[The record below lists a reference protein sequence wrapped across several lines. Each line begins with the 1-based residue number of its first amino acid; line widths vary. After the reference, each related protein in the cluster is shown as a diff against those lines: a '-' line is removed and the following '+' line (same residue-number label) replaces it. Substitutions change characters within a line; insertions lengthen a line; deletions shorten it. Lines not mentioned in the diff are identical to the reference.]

1 MPPNR
6 SAIESRSA
14 LTGEAVRGSYTV
26 TITLLLQ
33 SILAGLTNG
42 FVYGLIGLGIAI
54 VFRGAR
60 IINAMQGDFALLGSV
75 VAYVAL
81 TRFHLPMLPAF
92 LVGVIAGGILGFL
105 VERFL
110 IRPTEKRAGT
120 EDSYLLVT
128 LGGAFAASAAVLLY
142 FGRDSYV
149 LSGVGGDSSIDVFD
163 AAIRIH
169 AVWLIVIS
177 SLVVTGLKLFYSY
190 TQLGQAML
198 AASIDVNG
206 SLTIGINVPLMR
218 TLTFVAGG
226 LMGGLAGVLVA
237 PLINIH
243 YEMGLLLT
251 LKGFAAAILGGLT
264 SPLGAVFGGVTLGL
278 VESLAI
284 VAVSSGYKDV
294 IAMAI
299 LILIMIVMPQGLLG
313 RRGRRGG

>member
-1 MPPNR
+1 M
-6 SAIESRSA
+6 
-14 LTGEAVRGSYTV
+14 

-92 LVGVIAGGILGFL
+92 LVGVIAGGVLGFL
-105 VERFL
+105 VERLL

-142 FGRDSYV
+142 FGRNSYV
-149 LSGVGGDSSIDVFD
+149 LSGVGGDSSINVFD
-163 AAIRIH
+163 AAIRVH

-177 SLVVTGLKLFYSY
+177 SVVVAGLKLFYSH
-190 TQLGQAML
+190 TRLGQAML

-218 TLTFVAGG
+218 TLTFAAGG

-264 SPLGAVFGGVTLGL
+264 SPLGAVFGGVILGL

>member
-1 MPPNR
+1 M
-6 SAIESRSA
+6 
-14 LTGEAVRGSYTV
+14 

-75 VAYVAL
+75 VAYVSL

-92 LVGVIAGGILGFL
+92 LVGVIAGGVLGFL

-110 IRPTEKRAGT
+110 IRPTEERAGT

-128 LGGAFAASAAVLLY
+128 LGGAFATSAAVLLY

-149 LSGVGGDSSIDVFD
+149 LSGVGGDSSINVFD

-190 TQLGQAML
+190 TRLGQAML

-278 VESLAI
+278 VESLAV

>member
-1 MPPNR
+1 M
-6 SAIESRSA
+6 
-14 LTGEAVRGSYTV
+14 

-75 VAYVAL
+75 VAYVSL

-110 IRPTEKRAGT
+110 IRPTEERAGT

-149 LSGVGGDSSIDVFD
+149 LSGVGGDSSINVFD

-169 AVWLIVIS
+169 AVWLIVLS

-190 TQLGQAML
+190 TRLGQAML

-278 VESLAI
+278 VESLAV

>member
-1 MPPNR
+1 
-6 SAIESRSA
+6 
-14 LTGEAVRGSYTV
+14 V

-75 VAYVAL
+75 VAYVSL

-110 IRPTEKRAGT
+110 IRPTEERAGT

-149 LSGVGGDSSIDVFD
+149 LSGVGGDSSINVFD
-163 AAIRIH
+163 AAIRVH
-169 AVWLIVIS
+169 AVWLIIIS

-190 TQLGQAML
+190 TRLGQAML

-264 SPLGAVFGGVTLGL
+264 SPLGAVLGGLTLGL

>member
-1 MPPNR
+1 M
-6 SAIESRSA
+6 
-14 LTGEAVRGSYTV
+14 

-92 LVGVIAGGILGFL
+92 LVGVIAGGVLGFL
-105 VERFL
+105 VERLL

-142 FGRDSYV
+142 FGRNSYV
-149 LSGVGGDSSIDVFD
+149 LSGVGGDSSINVFD
-163 AAIRIH
+163 AAIRVH

-177 SLVVTGLKLFYSY
+177 SVVVAGLKLFYSH
-190 TQLGQAML
+190 TRLGQAML

-264 SPLGAVFGGVTLGL
+264 SPLGAVFGGVILGL

>member
-1 MPPNR
+1 M
-6 SAIESRSA
+6 
-14 LTGEAVRGSYTV
+14 TM
-26 TITLLLQ
+26 TLFLQ

-42 FVYGLIGLGIAI
+42 FVYGLIGLGIAV

-75 VAYVAL
+75 VAYVVS
-81 TRFHLPMLPAF
+81 TRLGVPILPAF
-92 LVGVIAGGILGFL
+92 LTGVLAGGVLGLL
-105 VERFL
+105 VERLL

-128 LGGAFAASAAVLLY
+128 LGGAFAVSAAVLLY

-149 LSGVGGDSSIDVFD
+149 LNGIGGDASVDVLD
-163 AAIRIH
+163 AAIRVH

-177 SLVVTGLKLFYSY
+177 SLVVLALKLFYSY
-190 TQLGQAML
+190 TRFGQAML
-198 AASIDVNG
+198 AASIDVDG

-218 TLTFVAGG
+218 TLTFVTGG
-226 LMGGLAGVLVA
+226 LMGGLAGILVA

-251 LKGFAAAILGGLT
+251 LKGFAAAILGGLI
-264 SPLGAVFGGVTLGL
+264 SPVGAMFGGVLLGL

-284 VAVSSGYKDV
+284 ASVSSGYKDV
-294 IAMAI
+294 ITMVI
-299 LILIMIVMPQGLLG
+299 LILIMILMPQGLLG

>member
-1 MPPNR
+1 M
-6 SAIESRSA
+6 
-14 LTGEAVRGSYTV
+14 
-26 TITLLLQ
+26 TLFLQ

-42 FVYGLIGLGIAI
+42 FVYGLIGLGIAV

-81 TRFHLPMLPAF
+81 TRLGVPMLPAF
-92 LVGVIAGGILGFL
+92 LAGVLAGGVLGLL
-105 VERFL
+105 VERLL

-149 LSGVGGDSSIDVFD
+149 LNGIGGDASVDVLD
-163 AAIRIH
+163 AAIRVH

-177 SLVVTGLKLFYSY
+177 SLVVLALKLFYSY
-190 TQLGQAML
+190 TRFGQAML
-198 AASIDVNG
+198 AASIDVDG

-218 TLTFVAGG
+218 TLTFVTGG
-226 LMGGLAGVLVA
+226 LMGGLAGILVA

-251 LKGFAAAILGGLT
+251 LKGFAAAILGGLI
-264 SPLGAVFGGVTLGL
+264 SPVGAMFGGVLLGL

-284 VAVSSGYKDV
+284 ASVSSGYKDV
-294 IAMAI
+294 ITMVI
-299 LILIMIVMPQGLLG
+299 LILIMILMPQGLLG

>member
-1 MPPNR
+1 
-6 SAIESRSA
+6 
-14 LTGEAVRGSYTV
+14 V

-92 LVGVIAGGILGFL
+92 LVGVIAGGVLGFL

-149 LSGVGGDSSIDVFD
+149 LSGVGGDSSINVFD

-190 TQLGQAML
+190 TRLGQAML

-278 VESLAI
+278 VESLAV

>member
-1 MPPNR
+1 
-6 SAIESRSA
+6 
-14 LTGEAVRGSYTV
+14 V

-75 VAYVAL
+75 VAYVSL

-92 LVGVIAGGILGFL
+92 LVGVIAGGVLGFL

-110 IRPTEKRAGT
+110 IRPTEERAGT

-149 LSGVGGDSSIDVFD
+149 LSGVGGDSSINVFD
-163 AAIRIH
+163 AAIRVH

-190 TQLGQAML
+190 TRLGQAML

-264 SPLGAVFGGVTLGL
+264 SPLGAVLGGLTLGL

>member
-1 MPPNR
+1 
-6 SAIESRSA
+6 
-14 LTGEAVRGSYTV
+14 V

-75 VAYVAL
+75 VAYVSL

-110 IRPTEKRAGT
+110 IRPTEERAGT

-149 LSGVGGDSSIDVFD
+149 LSGVGGDSSINVFD

-190 TQLGQAML
+190 TRLGQAML

-218 TLTFVAGG
+218 ILTFVAGG

-278 VESLAI
+278 VESLAV

>member
-1 MPPNR
+1 M
-6 SAIESRSA
+6 
-14 LTGEAVRGSYTV
+14 TM
-26 TITLLLQ
+26 TLFLQ

-42 FVYGLIGLGIAI
+42 FVYGLIGLGIAV

-75 VAYVAL
+75 VAYVVS
-81 TRFHLPMLPAF
+81 TRLGVPMLPAF
-92 LVGVIAGGILGFL
+92 LTGVLAGGVLGLL
-105 VERFL
+105 VERLL

-128 LGGAFAASAAVLLY
+128 LGGAFAVSAAVLLY

-149 LSGVGGDSSIDVFD
+149 LNGIGGDASVDVLD
-163 AAIRIH
+163 AAIRVH

-177 SLVVTGLKLFYSY
+177 SLVVLALKLFYSY
-190 TQLGQAML
+190 TRFGQAML
-198 AASIDVNG
+198 AASIDVDG

-218 TLTFVAGG
+218 TLTFVTGG

-251 LKGFAAAILGGLT
+251 LKGFAAAILGGLI
-264 SPLGAVFGGVTLGL
+264 SPVGAMFGGVLLGL
-278 VESLAI
+278 VESLA
-284 VAVSSGYKDV
+284 VASVSSGYKDV
-294 IAMAI
+294 ITMVI
-299 LILIMIVMPQGLLG
+299 LILIMILMPQGLLG
-313 RRGRRGG
+313 RRGRQGG

>member
-1 MPPNR
+1 
-6 SAIESRSA
+6 
-14 LTGEAVRGSYTV
+14 
-26 TITLLLQ
+26 LLQ

-75 VAYVAL
+75 VAYVSL

-92 LVGVIAGGILGFL
+92 LVGVIAGGVLGFL

-110 IRPTEKRAGT
+110 IRPTEERAGT

-149 LSGVGGDSSIDVFD
+149 LSGVGGDSSINVFD
-163 AAIRIH
+163 AAIRVH
-169 AVWLIVIS
+169 AVWLIIIS

-190 TQLGQAML
+190 TRLGQAML

-278 VESLAI
+278 VESLAV

>member
-1 MPPNR
+1 M
-6 SAIESRSA
+6 
-14 LTGEAVRGSYTV
+14 

-75 VAYVAL
+75 VAYVSL

-110 IRPTEKRAGT
+110 IRPTEERAGT

-149 LSGVGGDSSIDVFD
+149 LSGVGGDSSINVFD

-190 TQLGQAML
+190 TRLGQAML

-278 VESLAI
+278 VESLAV

>member
-1 MPPNR
+1 
-6 SAIESRSA
+6 
-14 LTGEAVRGSYTV
+14 V

-75 VAYVAL
+75 VAYVSL

-92 LVGVIAGGILGFL
+92 LVGVIAGGVLGFL

-110 IRPTEKRAGT
+110 IRPTEERAGT

-149 LSGVGGDSSIDVFD
+149 LSGVGGDSSINVFD
-163 AAIRIH
+163 AAIRVH
-169 AVWLIVIS
+169 AVWLIIIS

-190 TQLGQAML
+190 TRLGQAML

-278 VESLAI
+278 VESLAV

>member
-1 MPPNR
+1 M
-6 SAIESRSA
+6 
-14 LTGEAVRGSYTV
+14 TM
-26 TITLLLQ
+26 TLFLQ

-42 FVYGLIGLGIAI
+42 FVYGLIGLGIAV

-81 TRFHLPMLPAF
+81 TRLGVPMLPAF
-92 LVGVIAGGILGFL
+92 LAGVLAGGVLGLL
-105 VERFL
+105 VERLL

-128 LGGAFAASAAVLLY
+128 LGGAFTASAAVLLY

-149 LSGVGGDSSIDVFD
+149 LNGIGGDASVDVLD
-163 AAIRIH
+163 AAIRVH

-177 SLVVTGLKLFYSY
+177 SLVVLALKLFYSY
-190 TQLGQAML
+190 TRVGQAML
-198 AASIDVNG
+198 AASIDVDG

-218 TLTFVAGG
+218 TLTFVTGG
-226 LMGGLAGVLVA
+226 LMGGLAGILVA

-251 LKGFAAAILGGLT
+251 LKGFAAAILGGLI
-264 SPLGAVFGGVTLGL
+264 SPVGAMFGGVLLGL

-284 VAVSSGYKDV
+284 ASVSSGYKDV
-294 IAMAI
+294 ITMVI
-299 LILIMIVMPQGLLG
+299 LILIMILMPQGLLG

>member
-1 MPPNR
+1 
-6 SAIESRSA
+6 
-14 LTGEAVRGSYTV
+14 V

-75 VAYVAL
+75 VAYVSL

-110 IRPTEKRAGT
+110 IRPTKERAGT

-149 LSGVGGDSSIDVFD
+149 LSGVGGDSSINVFD
-163 AAIRIH
+163 AAIRVH

-190 TQLGQAML
+190 TRLGQAML

-278 VESLAI
+278 VESLAV

>member
-1 MPPNR
+1 M
-6 SAIESRSA
+6 
-14 LTGEAVRGSYTV
+14 
-26 TITLLLQ
+26 TLFLQ

-42 FVYGLIGLGIAI
+42 FVYGLIGLGIAV

-75 VAYVAL
+75 MAYVAL
-81 TRFHLPMLPAF
+81 TRLGVPMLPAF
-92 LVGVIAGGILGFL
+92 LAGVLAGGVLGLL
-105 VERFL
+105 VERLL

-149 LSGVGGDSSIDVFD
+149 LNGIGGDASVDVLD
-163 AAIRIH
+163 AAIRVH

-177 SLVVTGLKLFYSY
+177 SLVVLALKLFYSY
-190 TQLGQAML
+190 TRFGQAML
-198 AASIDVNG
+198 AASIDVDG

-218 TLTFVAGG
+218 TLTFVTGG
-226 LMGGLAGVLVA
+226 LMGGLAGILVA

-251 LKGFAAAILGGLT
+251 LKGFAAAILGGLI
-264 SPLGAVFGGVTLGL
+264 SPVGAMFGGVLLGL

-284 VAVSSGYKDV
+284 ASVSSGYKDV
-294 IAMAI
+294 ITMVI
-299 LILIMIVMPQGLLG
+299 LILIMILMPQGLLG

>member
-1 MPPNR
+1 
-6 SAIESRSA
+6 
-14 LTGEAVRGSYTV
+14 V

-81 TRFHLPMLPAF
+81 TRLHLPMLPAF
-92 LVGVIAGGILGFL
+92 LVGVIAGGVLGFL

-128 LGGAFAASAAVLLY
+128 LGGAFATSAAVLLY

-149 LSGVGGDSSIDVFD
+149 LSGVGGDSSIEVFD
-163 AAIRIH
+163 AAIRVH
-169 AVWLIVIS
+169 AVWLIVIGS
-177 SLVVTGLKLFYSY
+177 IVVTGLKLFYSY
-190 TQLGQAML
+190 TRLGQAML
-198 AASIDVNG
+198 AASIDVDG

>member
-1 MPPNR
+1 M
-6 SAIESRSA
+6 
-14 LTGEAVRGSYTV
+14 TM
-26 TITLLLQ
+26 TLFLQ

-42 FVYGLIGLGIAI
+42 FVYGLIGLGIAV

-81 TRFHLPMLPAF
+81 TRLGVPMLPAF
-92 LVGVIAGGILGFL
+92 LAGVLAGGVLGLL
-105 VERFL
+105 VERLL

-149 LSGVGGDSSIDVFD
+149 LNGIGGDASVDVLD
-163 AAIRIH
+163 AAIRVH

-177 SLVVTGLKLFYSY
+177 SLVVLALKLFYSY
-190 TQLGQAML
+190 TRFGQAML
-198 AASIDVNG
+198 AASIDVDG

-218 TLTFVAGG
+218 TLTFVTGG
-226 LMGGLAGVLVA
+226 LMGGFAGILVA

-251 LKGFAAAILGGLT
+251 LKGFAAAILGGLI
-264 SPLGAVFGGVTLGL
+264 SPVGAMFGGVLLGL

-284 VAVSSGYKDV
+284 ASVSSGYKDV
-294 IAMAI
+294 ITMVI
-299 LILIMIVMPQGLLG
+299 LILIMILMPQGLLG

>member
-1 MPPNR
+1 M
-6 SAIESRSA
+6 
-14 LTGEAVRGSYTV
+14 

-92 LVGVIAGGILGFL
+92 LVGVIAGGVLGFL

-149 LSGVGGDSSIDVFD
+149 LSGVGGDSSINVFD
-163 AAIRIH
+163 AAIRVH

-177 SLVVTGLKLFYSY
+177 SVVVAGLKLFYSH
-190 TQLGQAML
+190 TRLGQAML

-218 TLTFVAGG
+218 TLTFAAGG

-313 RRGRRGG
+313 RRGRQGG

>member
-1 MPPNR
+1 
-6 SAIESRSA
+6 
-14 LTGEAVRGSYTV
+14 V

-75 VAYVAL
+75 VAYVSL
-81 TRFHLPMLPAF
+81 TRFHLTMLPAF

-110 IRPTEKRAGT
+110 IRPTEERAGT

-149 LSGVGGDSSIDVFD
+149 LSGVGGDSSINVFD

-190 TQLGQAML
+190 TRLGQAML

-278 VESLAI
+278 VESLAV

>member
-1 MPPNR
+1 M
-6 SAIESRSA
+6 
-14 LTGEAVRGSYTV
+14 TM
-26 TITLLLQ
+26 TLFLQ

-42 FVYGLIGLGIAI
+42 FVYGLIGLGIAV

-75 VAYVAL
+75 VAYVVS
-81 TRFHLPMLPAF
+81 TRLGVPMLPAF
-92 LVGVIAGGILGFL
+92 LTGVLAGGVLGLL
-105 VERFL
+105 VERLL

-149 LSGVGGDSSIDVFD
+149 LNGIGGDASVDVLD
-163 AAIRIH
+163 AAIRVH

-177 SLVVTGLKLFYSY
+177 SLVVLALKLFYSY
-190 TQLGQAML
+190 TRFGQAML
-198 AASIDVNG
+198 AASIDVDG

-218 TLTFVAGG
+218 TLTFVTGG
-226 LMGGLAGVLVA
+226 LMGGLAGILVA

-251 LKGFAAAILGGLT
+251 LKGFAAAILGGLI
-264 SPLGAVFGGVTLGL
+264 SPVGAMFGGVLLGL

-284 VAVSSGYKDV
+284 ASVSSGYKDV
-294 IAMAI
+294 ITMVI
-299 LILIMIVMPQGLLG
+299 LILIMILMPQGLLG